1 MQDPYRA
8 HGIIEHKRWYRAGQ
22 QVSPGFH
29 QVYFMANIF
38 HEHPA
43 PKNPAKKG
51 NRQKIFHAR
60 TMRTPRLPKLFILPP
75 LLRPHSK
82 PPPAFDRS
90 GLGGRG
96 PAGLGDDALELVDLL
111 LGADESPELGGL
123 LVWKCRD
130 EGWLGVLGD
139 AYPLLRELP
148 GALVT
153 AVAEELDDTAL
164 VGGEAVV
171 VECG

>member
-1 MQDPYRA
+1 
-8 HGIIEHKRWYRAGQ
+8 
-22 QVSPGFH
+22 
-29 QVYFMANIF
+29 MANIF

-60 TMRTPRLPKLFILPP
+60 TMRKPPSRTFLFFLHCTS
-75 LLRPHSK
+75 HSK
-82 PPPAFDRS
+82 PPPAFD
-90 GLGGRG
+90 GCLGDD

-123 LVWKCRD
+123 LVMERRD
-130 EGWLGVLGD
+130 EGWLGGLDG

-153 AVAEELDDTAL
+153 AVAEELDDAAL

-171 VECG
+171 ECG